1 MFALIESKHRSL
13 GAMLLTFSNFWRVN
27 VRNRLVCVAAMAAVV
42 FSAAAVFAA
51 DYSFEVIVPPNG
63 PDGFF
68 GLGATVSQEP
78 TIGVT
83 DLENS
88 LKYEVGTG
96 GFVGARTESVIPPTL
111 GNPPGVVAVMFD
123 ITIPQTY
130 TDTFANMGV
139 TVFGHALN
147 PGGPGTF
154 GNQVQFAN
162 EYPMAGKAPGTY
174 LNQMITLDLSVGPYR
189 PGESFNQ
196 IFGPVDPND
205 LTVASAFQFY
215 INKNVLTPITVYID
229 NVRFVIPEPAS
240 LTLLCLAVPALIF
253 RRRR

>member
-1 MFALIESKHRSL
+1 MTISH
-13 GAMLLTFSNFWRVN
+13 FWRVN
-27 VRNRLVCVAAMAAVV
+27 MRHRLVCVATAVAIV

-51 DYSFEVIVPPNG
+51 DYSFETIVASGANPPG

-68 GLGATVSQEP
+68 GLGATVTQDV
-78 TIGVT
+78 IGAT
-83 DLENS
+83 DLLHS
-88 LKYEVGTG
+88 MKYDVGIG
-96 GFVGARTESVIPPTL
+96 GFVGARTEIVPPTL
-111 GNPPGVVAVMFD
+111 NNPPGVNAVMFD
-123 ITIPQTY
+123 ITIPQAY

-139 TVFGHALN
+139 TLFGHALN

-162 EYPMAGKAPGTY
+162 EYAIAGKAAGTY
-174 LNQMITLDLSVGPYR
+174 LNQVITLDTSVGPYR

-229 NVRFVIPEPAS
+229 NVRFVSSVPEPATCS
-240 LTLLCLAVPALIF
+240 LVFMGTIALGAIG
-253 RRRR
+253 RRRTR

>member
-1 MFALIESKHRSL
+1 MKRALTIVAAAAALSIAATASHAVESL
-13 GAMLLTFSNFWRVN
+13 G
-27 VRNRLVCVAAMAAVV
+27 
-42 FSAAAVFAA
+42 
-51 DYSFEVIVPPNG
+51 YSFETIVASGANPPG

-68 GLGATVSQEP
+68 GLGATVTQD
-78 TIGVT
+78 TIGAT
-83 DLENS
+83 HLTKS
-88 LKYEVGTG
+88 MKYDVGVG
-96 GFVGARTESVIPPTL
+96 GFVGARTEIVPASL
-111 GNPPGVVAVMFD
+111 GNPPGVVSVVFD

-154 GNQVQFAN
+154 GNQVQFLN
-162 EYPMAGKAPGTY
+162 EYPIAGKAPGTY
-174 LNQMITLDLSVGPYR
+174 FNQRINLNQSVGPYR

-229 NVRFVIPEPAS
+229 NVRFDTVPEPGSLLGLAS
-240 LTLLCLAVPALIF
+240 AGGLLLM

>member
-1 MFALIESKHRSL
+1 MRH
-13 GAMLLTFSNFWRVN
+13 
-27 VRNRLVCVAAMAAVV
+27 RLVCIATMVAIV
-42 FSAAAVFAA
+42 FSAAGVFAA
-51 DYSFEVIVPPNG
+51 DYSFEIIVPPNG

-78 TIGVT
+78 IIGVT

-88 LKYEVGTG
+88 LKYEVGVG
-96 GFVGARTESVIPPTL
+96 GFVGARTEIVPPTL
-111 GNPPGVVAVMFD
+111 NNPPGVTAVMFD

-139 TVFGHALN
+139 TLFGHALN

-154 GNQVQFAN
+154 GLQVQFAN

-174 LNQMITLDLSVGPYR
+174 LNQIITLDTSVGPYR

-215 INKNVLTPITVYID
+215 INKNSLTPITVYID
-229 NVRFVIPEPAS
+229 NVRFVIPEPTSWA
-240 LTLLCLAVPALIF
+240 LLGLAVPALIC
-253 RRRR
+253 RRSRW